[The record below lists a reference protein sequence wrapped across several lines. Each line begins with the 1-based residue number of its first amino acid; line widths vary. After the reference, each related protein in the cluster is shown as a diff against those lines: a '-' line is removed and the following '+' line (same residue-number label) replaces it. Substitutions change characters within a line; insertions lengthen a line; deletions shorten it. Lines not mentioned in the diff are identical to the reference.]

1 MESPIGCLDVVL
13 FVCVL
18 ERVCV
23 CVCVVISLKM
33 QISSRTWGILQR
45 RDYAVQEAIN
55 INSIVLLLLLH
66 GHKRAEL
73 GEEGWGEVG
82 GGVFVGS
89 GLAGRQS

>member
-33 QISSRTWGILQR
+33 QISSRTSGILQR

-55 INSIVLLLLLH
+55 INSIVLLLLH

-73 GEEGWGEVG
+73 GEDGMVGEG